1 MKIEEM
7 RAELLLE
14 TKDKKLSEREYIKY
28 ESIRSNLYKIDED
41 VLITPFYIN
50 EEREVYELLYL
61 ELNITFSES
70 ENSGVEKFSE
80 NAILSKE
87 FKDNFNPKV
96 TINKKD
102 DKYLKEYLEEYFK
115 KLKEFNLK
123 KEFNLEFEGELYF
136 QIY

>member
-1 MKIEEM
+1 MKTEEM
-7 RAELLLE
+7 REELLLE
-14 TKDKKLSEREYIKY
+14 TKDEKLRKREYIKY
-28 ESIRSNLYKIDED
+28 ESIRSNLSKIEED

-70 ENSGVEKFSE
+70 ENSSVEKFSE
-80 NAILSKE
+80 NAILSKN

-102 DKYLKEYLEEYFK
+102 NKYLKEYLEEYFK

-123 KEFNLEFEGELYF
+123 KEFNLDFEGELYF